1 MQGLPCHIQCS
12 DGSLLFL
19 LRKYVICPLLTVVHA
34 NTHVELFGNLPPLAY
49 IAFRVYVL
57 WDQSR
62 KMKIILCI
70 ALAVTYIPAGVLIGF
85 ANATFYS
92 S

>member
-1 MQGLPCHIQCS
+1 MQGLPGHIQHS

-19 LRKYVICPLLTVVHA
+19 LRKYVICSLPAVIQADPH
-34 NTHVELFGNLPPLAY
+34 ELFGNLPPLAY

-92 S
+92 P